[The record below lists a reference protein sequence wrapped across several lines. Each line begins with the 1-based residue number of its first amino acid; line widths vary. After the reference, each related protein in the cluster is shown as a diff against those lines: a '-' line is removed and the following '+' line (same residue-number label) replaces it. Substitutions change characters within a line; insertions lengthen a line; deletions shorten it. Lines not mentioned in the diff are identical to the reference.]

1 MWFNRNNSKKAVGRR
16 MIKHRLRTILLSA
29 IVATGTLSLGSLAI
43 GQTLLS
49 DVLNEGISANQ
60 IAQQSQARVNI
71 IVDDTDKIITE
82 YKSILKTVDGLRVYN
97 AQMDRSIERQLQAME
112 ELTENIKNVTDIK
125 RQVEPLL
132 VRMVDGLEQFI
143 KNDIPFQLET
153 RLAGLDRVKD
163 LMTDPDV
170 DASERFRTVFE
181 LYQIESDYGGVFQSY
196 QQTMEVDGI
205 ERFVD
210 MLMVGRVALLYQT
223 TDGLVSGAY
232 NKDTREFEIV
242 DQGTYQRS
250 INTAIRMA
258 NAKAPQNTLLLL
270 PIAAPSQG
278 SVQ

>member
-1 MWFNRNNSKKAVGRR
+1 
-16 MIKHRLRTILLSA
+16 MIKHRVRTIVLSA
-29 IVATGTLSLGSLAI
+29 VVATGALTIGTAAI
-43 GQTLLS
+43 GQTALN
-49 DVLNEGISANQ
+49 DVLEEGISANQ
-60 IAQQSQARVNI
+60 IAQDSQARVNA

-82 YKSILKTVDGLRVYN
+82 YKGVLKTVDGLRVYN
-97 AQMDRSIERQLQAME
+97 AQMDRSIERQMQAME

-153 RLAGLDRVKD
+153 RLAGLERVKD
-163 LMTDPDV
+163 LMTNPDI
-170 DASERFRTVFE
+170 DASERFRSVFE
-181 LYQIESDYGGVFQSY
+181 LYQVESDYGGVFQSY
-196 QQTMEVDGI
+196 QQTMDIDGV

-210 MLMVGRVALLYQT
+210 MLMIGRVALLYQT

-232 NKDTREFEIV
+232 NKETGQFEIV
-242 DQGTYQRS
+242 DQATYQKS

-270 PIAAPSQG
+270 PITAPESAQ
-278 SVQ
+278 

>member
-1 MWFNRNNSKKAVGRR
+1 
-16 MIKHRLRTILLSA
+16 MIKHRVRTVVLSA
-29 IVATGTLSLGSLAI
+29 FVAAGSLSIGTAAI
-43 GQTLLS
+43 GQTALS
-49 DVLNEGISANQ
+49 DILDEGISANV
-60 IAQQSQARVNI
+60 IAQESQERVDA

-82 YKSILKTVDGLRVYN
+82 YKNVLKTVDGLKVYN
-97 AQMDRSIERQLQAME
+97 AQMDRSVERQMQAME
-112 ELTENIKNVTDIK
+112 ELTENIKNVTNIK

-143 KNDIPFQLET
+143 NNDIPFQMET

-170 DASERFRTVFE
+170 DASERFRSVFE

-196 QQTMEVDGI
+196 QQTMDINGV

-232 NKDTREFEIV
+232 NKETRAFEVV
-242 DQGTYQRS
+242 DEATYQRS
-250 INTAIRMA
+250 MSIAIRMA
-258 NAKAPQNTLLLL
+258 NGKAPQNTLLLL
-270 PIAAPSQG
+270 PIIAPTKGTAQ
-278 SVQ
+278 

>member
-1 MWFNRNNSKKAVGRR
+1 

-60 IAQQSQARVNI
+60 IAQQSQARVNT

-181 LYQIESDYGGVFQSY
+181 LYQIESDYGTSSDIYKGEL
-196 QQTMEVDGI
+196 TIDGAVREYNI
-205 ERFVD
+205 
-210 MLMVGRVALLYQT
+210 LKVGRVGLYFQSDDANIT
-223 TDGLVSGAY
+223 GWWNAELGAY
-232 NKDTREFEIV
+232 ELLGSEYRNEIRK
-242 DQGTYQRS
+242 G
-250 INTAIRMA
+250 IRVA
-258 NAKAPQNTLLLL
+258 RQLIAPELILL
-270 PIAAPSQG
+270 PMPASKPVGGA
-278 SVQ
+278 

>member
-1 MWFNRNNSKKAVGRR
+1 

-60 IAQQSQARVNI
+60 IAQQSQARVNT

-143 KNDIPFQLET
+143 KNDIC
-153 RLAGLDRVKD
+153 
-163 LMTDPDV
+163 
-170 DASERFRTVFE
+170 
-181 LYQIESDYGGVFQSY
+181 
-196 QQTMEVDGI
+196 
-205 ERFVD
+205 
-210 MLMVGRVALLYQT
+210 LLYT
-223 TDGLVSGAY
+223 S
-232 NKDTREFEIV
+232 
-242 DQGTYQRS
+242 
-250 INTAIRMA
+250 
-258 NAKAPQNTLLLL
+258 
-270 PIAAPSQG
+270 PSPRDRG
-278 SVQ
+278 